1 MASNSPRLY
10 WQSRESPARFGD
22 ENRSIGDKR
31 EGSPSSNKRSSIEN
45 LKRASRVKNSSM
57 FAREHKNEYDPT
69 SSPMIERPLA
79 SGRPLNVQVHGN
91 AFGGKGLEGLRNQNQ
106 MDSKVISSPLKIPG
120 KLNFNPEPILSP
132 RKGQTS
138 PSKSSLSS
146 KSRFTQAQG
155 LDPEASV
162 WSDDE
167 DSSVERQLPAG
178 KSLHRHAKSVTFA
191 AAPPQVNE
199 YEMTTP
205 DPSSVASGSRDGSY
219 DSVEDDEDEGF
230 DRSTSFDREDS
241 FDASLEDTDK
251 TPVVLP
257 EDWRFMSPAVAND
270 DLAAHVDDPFD
281 REQCSP
287 APPENPLS
295 ALGAR
300 SSPTRTNSVNSNGE
314 RRPLPPL
321 PALGLPTFPRARS
334 DSNGSLNITA
344 ERASSAQ
351 RTIATAPSPASIT
364 KAEIQGM
371 GGCSMSIESR
381 LKLMM
386 AQDEEKP
393 KTAAEEQREKRLT
406 FGTQSM
412 SPERD
417 GQTTDDGIKIYE
429 DEAENDDVADLG
441 EYKMPPRISRESILR
456 KVKSK
461 CQVLEDEERGIDSP
475 AFTQGNDR
483 DLIGDLDPDTPL
495 PSLEIG
501 EASCYTEE
509 DIFIKQEDDESEV
522 DVYAIP
528 DLYSQ
533 HLEAEALAAP
543 SDTSDRTTDVP
554 IDHGGYDDES
564 HYSTDSRSEERCSP
578 PSPDAMNEDD
588 GPLTP
593 RVAPPTSNQQRKE
606 VRKSH
611 RMSLPQFAA
620 MLGEQDFGFGLDSY
634 LTPSP
639 PMALDE
645 PVKQAPL
652 VETKSTGEPSQRPVT
667 PVEQLQPPKYQSHGS
682 ESDDEPR
689 TPDSVI
695 RHPMAD
701 SPKADSPSVPE
712 PVATIKAPGSKLKT
726 RPSVTPSDVQA
737 MAEARRQ
744 VSYEVPAVPLIPE
757 RHQNRHSMIAEADTS
772 VLGPREASTE
782 SDITDKSSVQSKR
795 KSSLIPLDIR
805 VGSNEGVGFGLDK
818 EFDRVIEAQKVAST
832 FPSLSLPQ
840 RANTQ
845 GYAEYIGGQGF
856 KPFPENHANKPS
868 RTQKG
873 YLMRQNTKVVIASS
887 VSIET
892 DPNAADDVQ
901 DPSMRGTRS
910 AGNSPRKPSQ
920 QTWTTEPWNSK
931 VRRKSIRQSGGSP
944 QKKLLVGS
952 APPLPGQTSNVTGGL
967 NSVAEDQSLLNEDD
981 FEDGAERGCL
991 FVKVLRVKDL
1001 DLPLPKGKYLNRCI
1015 GNVSTTNSMIG
1026 ERSYFALTLDNGL
1039 HCVTT
1044 SWLELGKTAP
1054 IGQEFELVVLNDLE
1068 FQLTLQTRL
1077 EEPRIKA
1084 VPESPTKSVKT
1095 PKASTFSRV
1104 FASPKKRKELE
1115 MRQQEEAQK
1124 VERQRQQQAQANRQ
1138 SMHPTAWDL
1147 LHGLVAKDGSFARS
1161 YVCLK
1166 DHEANA
1172 YGKPFTVDV
1181 PCFNEWATEDVQNVS
1196 SIKSKRSTAS
1206 MGVQRKAPYK
1216 IGKLELQLLFVPKPK
1231 GTSDQGMPKSMN
1243 ACIRELKEAENSA
1256 SKTWEGHLSQQGGD
1270 CPVRP

>member
-1 MASNSPRLY
+1 MFNEHSSPFESSPMASNSPRLY
-10 WQSRESPARFGD
+10 WQSRESPGRSGD
-22 ENRSIGDKR
+22 ENRSICDKR

-57 FAREHKNEYDPT
+57 FAREHKNEYDPS

-91 AFGGKGLEGLRNQNQ
+91 AFGGKGLEGLRSQNQ
-106 MDSKVISSPLKIPG
+106 MDSNVTSSPLKIPG
-120 KLNFNPEPILSP
+120 KLNFKPEPKQSP
-132 RKGQTS
+132 SKGQTS

-281 REQCSP
+281 RERSSP
-287 APPENPLS
+287 APPENPPS
-295 ALGAR
+295 ALEAR
-300 SSPTRTNSVNSNGE
+300 SSRTRTDSVNSNGE

-334 DSNGSLNITA
+334 DSNGSLNAAA
-344 ERASSAQ
+344 ERAGSAQ
-351 RTIATAPSPASIT
+351 RNVATPPSPASIT

-371 GGCSMSIESR
+371 GGCSMSIEDR
-381 LKLMM
+381 LRLMM
-386 AQDEEKP
+386 IQDEEKP
-393 KTAAEEQREKRLT
+393 KTSAEEQREARLRH
-406 FGTQSM
+406 GTHSM

-417 GQTTDDGIKIYE
+417 SQTKDDGIKIYE

-441 EYKMPPRISRESILR
+441 EYKMPPRISRASILR

-461 CQVLEDEERGIDSP
+461 CQVLEEGERGIDSP
-475 AFTQGNDR
+475 AYTLGNDR
-483 DLIGDLDPDTPL
+483 DLISNLDPDTPL
-495 PSLEIG
+495 PSLENG
-501 EASCYTEE
+501 DVNSYTTEE
-509 DIFIKQEDDESEV
+509 DIFIKQEDGESEV

-528 DLYSQ
+528 DLYGQ
-533 HLEAEALAAP
+533 HFETEALAAS
-543 SDTSDRTTDVP
+543 SDMSERTTDVP
-554 IDHGGYDDES
+554 IDHGEYDDES

-578 PSPDAMNEDD
+578 PSPDAKDEDD

-593 RVAPPTSNQQRKE
+593 RVTTPNSNVQNEE
-606 VRKSH
+606 VKRSH
-611 RMSLPQFAA
+611 HMSLPQFAA

-639 PMALDE
+639 PVALDE

-667 PVEQLQPPKYQSHGS
+667 PVNQLQPPRYPAHGS

-701 SPKADSPSVPE
+701 WPKADSPSVPE

-744 VSYEVPAVPLIPE
+744 VSYEVPAVPLVPE
-757 RHQNRHSMIAEADTS
+757 RHQNRPSIIAEADTS
-772 VLGPREASTE
+772 VLAPQEASTE
-782 SDITDKSSVQSKR
+782 SDTTEKFTGQSKR
-795 KSSLIPLDIR
+795 KSSLVPLDIR
-805 VGSNEGVGFGLDK
+805 IGSNEGAGFGLDK

-832 FPSLSLPQ
+832 FPSLHLPQ
-840 RANTQ
+840 RPSTR

-856 KPFPENHANKPS
+856 KPFPENHANKPF

-887 VSIET
+887 ASNET
-892 DPNAADDVQ
+892 DPDAADDIQ
-901 DPSMRGTRS
+901 DTSMRGTRS

-920 QTWTTEPWNSK
+920 QTWTAEPWNSK
-931 VRRKSIRQSGGSP
+931 VRRKSIRQSGCSP
-944 QKKLLVGS
+944 QKKILGGS
-952 APPLPGQTSNVTGGL
+952 APPLPGQASNVASGL
-967 NSVAEDQSLLNEDD
+967 NSVAEDQGPLNEDD

-1001 DLPLPKGKYLNRCI
+1001 DLPLPKGKSLKR
-1015 GNVSTTNSMIG
+1015 
-1026 ERSYFALTLDNGL
+1026 
-1039 HCVTT
+1039 
-1044 SWLELGKTAP
+1044 
-1054 IGQEFELVVLNDLE
+1054 VLAIYQ
-1068 FQLTLQTRL
+1068 QLT
-1077 EEPRIKA
+1077 
-1084 VPESPTKSVKT
+1084 V
-1095 PKASTFSRV
+1095 
-1104 FASPKKRKELE
+1104 
-1115 MRQQEEAQK
+1115 
-1124 VERQRQQQAQANRQ
+1124 
-1138 SMHPTAWDL
+1138 
-1147 LHGLVAKDGSFARS
+1147 
-1161 YVCLK
+1161 
-1166 DHEANA
+1166 
-1172 YGKPFTVDV
+1172 
-1181 PCFNEWATEDVQNVS
+1181 
-1196 SIKSKRSTAS
+1196 
-1206 MGVQRKAPYK
+1206 
-1216 IGKLELQLLFVPKPK
+1216 
-1231 GTSDQGMPKSMN
+1231 
-1243 ACIRELKEAENSA
+1243 
-1256 SKTWEGHLSQQGGD
+1256 
-1270 CPVRP
+1270 